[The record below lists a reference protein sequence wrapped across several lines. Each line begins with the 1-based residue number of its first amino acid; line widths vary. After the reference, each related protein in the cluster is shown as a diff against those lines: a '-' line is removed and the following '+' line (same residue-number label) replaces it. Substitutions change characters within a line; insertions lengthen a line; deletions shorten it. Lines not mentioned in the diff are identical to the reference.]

1 MENINNDLIIEK
13 MLVELKEHNTDR
25 DRLIEIS
32 KTMMNEYKLKIEK
45 YEQEKKE
52 KEEFVLS
59 QISGLLE
66 DMKLKETKTQFSYK
80 LPSGQIIKKK
90 AEKVIKLNKD
100 VNKNIIP
107 TEFLKV
113 ETSVNWME
121 LKKTLAIDGEL
132 IVNKDTGEIIDYCSI
147 ETKPEE
153 MKIKL

>member
-13 MLVELKEHNTDR
+13 MLVEMKEHNTEK

-32 KTMMNEYKLKIEK
+32 KAMINEYKLKIEK
-45 YEQEKKE
+45 YEKEKKE

-90 AEKVIKLNKD
+90 AEQTIKLNKEID
-100 VNKNIIP
+100 LSQIP
-107 TEFLKV
+107 QEFI
-113 ETSVNWME
+113 ETKESVKWAE
-121 LKKTLAIDGEL
+121 LKKTLIITEDS
-132 IVNKDTGEIIDYCSI
+132 IISKDTGEIINYCSV

-153 MKIKL
+153 LKIKL